1 MANFVS
7 VVKIIIE
14 LIWLNLKIWF
24 YIGEAVFR
32 TFVPPPNKDI
42 RGKVVLITGAYVG
55 IRQSSVPVIGR

>member
-55 IRQSSVPVIGR
+55 IR